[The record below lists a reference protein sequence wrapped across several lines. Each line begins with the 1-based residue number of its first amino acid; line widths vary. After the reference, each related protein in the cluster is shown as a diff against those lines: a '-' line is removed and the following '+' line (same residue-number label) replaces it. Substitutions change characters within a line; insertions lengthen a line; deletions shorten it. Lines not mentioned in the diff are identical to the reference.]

1 VANENDVP
9 PGCCDCA
16 PCHGHVI
23 RDRNGG
29 ILNDDD
35 IEAVLLQDDI
45 DRLPAGAVDEA
56 AVDENN

>member
-1 VANENDVP
+1 
-9 PGCCDCA
+9 
-16 PCHGHVI
+16 
-23 RDRNGG
+23 
-29 ILNDDD
+29 LNDDD